1 MDITG
6 ELKLLGWPARIGDFR
21 VSFPLAPFEVEVRT
35 VVVLAELAH
44 IVNRQL
50 YNAIRIIIITTQP

>member
-50 YNAIRIIIITTQP
+50 